1 MAQKA
6 RRIEMTEDTAY
17 YITAEKLA
25 QAGPDGVPSELKSS
39 EHLIYSSPAALSF
52 NSPGAQGFGVKR
64 AALAVPGSIELLV
77 APGCC
82 GRNTTILSRSGG
94 YRDRFFYLLMDD
106 TDIVTGRHLRKI
118 PEAVKEAADS
128 CDEKPSCVMIC
139 ITCVDALLGTDME
152 RVCRRA
158 SEYAGLPVL
167 PSYMYALTRE
177 GREPPMTSVR
187 KSIYSLLEKRKR
199 KSDVVNI
206 LGEFAPLSDD
216 SEIYE
221 ILKSA
226 GVKKI
231 NEISRLTTFE
241 EYLEMSEA
249 NFNIVVNPECR
260 LAAGDLNKRLGMPY
274 IELRKLHQ
282 PSQIRRQ
289 YELFGSAVGAEI
301 DDADYLRRAEK
312 TVNDFSEKYHGISA
326 AVGETLNGDTFE
338 IALSL
343 LRSGCCV
350 PEIFGTVSGE
360 NFVYIK
366 RIAEISP
373 ETRIYTNLSPTM
385 LFYDCS
391 DQPVDVTIG
400 ADAAYYHPD
409 APNVPWN
416 SDIQPFGYAAAEHLY
431 RALDDALEG
440 RNRR

>member
-1 MAQKA
+1 
-6 RRIEMTEDTAY
+6 MTENTAY
-17 YITAEKLA
+17 YITAKKLA
-25 QAGPDGVPSELKSS
+25 KAGLDGVPSELKSS

-249 NFNIVVNPECR
+249 NFNIVVNPE
-260 LAAGDLNKRLGMPY
+260 
-274 IELRKLHQ
+274 
-282 PSQIRRQ
+282 
-289 YELFGSAVGAEI
+289 
-301 DDADYLRRAEK
+301 
-312 TVNDFSEKYHGISA
+312 
-326 AVGETLNGDTFE
+326 
-338 IALSL
+338 
-343 LRSGCCV
+343 
-350 PEIFGTVSGE
+350 
-360 NFVYIK
+360 
-366 RIAEISP
+366 
-373 ETRIYTNLSPTM
+373 
-385 LFYDCS
+385 
-391 DQPVDVTIG
+391 
-400 ADAAYYHPD
+400 
-409 APNVPWN
+409 
-416 SDIQPFGYAAAEHLY
+416 
-431 RALDDALEG
+431 
-440 RNRR
+440 

>member
-1 MAQKA
+1 MNEHSAF
-6 RRIEMTEDTAY
+6 
-17 YITAEKLA
+17 YITAADLA
-25 QAGPDGVPSELKSS
+25 AAGIDGIPSELKSS

-94 YRDRFFYLLMDD
+94 YRDRFYYLLMDD
-106 TDIVTGRHLRKI
+106 TDIVTGRHLKKI

-128 CDEKPSCVMIC
+128 CEERPSCVMIC

-177 GREPPMTSVR
+177 GKEPPMNSVR

-199 KSDVVNI
+199 KSNVVNI
-206 LGEFAPLSDD
+206 IGEFAPLTDD

-226 GVKKI
+226 GVARI
-231 NEISRLTTFE
+231 NEISRMKDFD
-241 EYLEMSEA
+241 EYLAMSEA
-249 NFNIVVNPECR
+249 NFNIMINPECR
-260 LAAGDLNKRLGMPY
+260 LAADDISKRLGIPY
-274 IELRKLHQ
+274 IELRKLHN
-282 PSQIRRQ
+282 PSMIHRQ
-289 YELFGSAVGAEI
+289 YELFGSAAGIKI
-301 DDADYLRRAEK
+301 DDSEYFEKAEEAVRRF
-312 TVNDFSEKYHGISA
+312 TDKYPGASA

-338 IALSL
+338 LSL
-343 LRSGCCV
+343 SLIRSGCRV
-350 PEIFGTVSGE
+350 PEIYGTVSGE

-366 RIAEISP
+366 KIAELSP
-373 ETRIYTNLSPTM
+373 DTRIYTNLSPSM
-385 LFYDCS
+385 IYYDCS
-391 DQPVDVTIG
+391 EIPVDVTIG

-409 APNVPWN
+409 APNVAWN
-416 SDIQPFGYAAAEHLY
+416 QDVQPFGYAAVEHLY
-431 RALDDALEG
+431 SELCGALDG
-440 RNRR
+440 RNER

>member
-1 MAQKA
+1 
-6 RRIEMTEDTAY
+6 MTENNRAF
-17 YITAEKLA
+17 YITAADLA
-25 QAGPDGVPSELKSS
+25 EAGMDGVPEELQSS
-39 EHLIYSSPAALSF
+39 KHLIYSSPAALSF

-106 TDIVTGRHLRKI
+106 TDIVTGRHLKKI

-128 CDEKPSCVMIC
+128 CEERPSCVMIC

-152 RVCRRA
+152 RVCRKA

-177 GREPPMTSVR
+177 GREPPMNSVR
-187 KSIYSLLEKRKR
+187 KSIYSLLEKTKR
-199 KSDVVNI
+199 RSNVVN
-206 LGEFAPLSDD
+206 LMGEFAPLTDD
-216 SEIYE
+216 SEIYQ
-221 ILKSA
+221 ILKAA

-231 NEISRLTTFE
+231 NEISRMKDFD
-241 EYLEMSEA
+241 EYLRMSEA
-249 NFNIVVNPECR
+249 NFNIIINPECR

-282 PSQIRRQ
+282 PAMIHRQ
-289 YELFGSAVGAEI
+289 YELFGSAIGAEI
-301 DDADYLRRAEK
+301 DDSVYREKAETAIK
-312 TVNDFSEKYHGISA
+312 DFTDRYTGASFAI
-326 AVGETLNGDTFE
+326 GETLNGDTFE

-343 LRSGCCV
+343 LRSGCRV
-350 PEIFGTVSGE
+350 PEIYGTVSGE
-360 NFVYIK
+360 NFVYVK

-373 ETRIYTNLSPTM
+373 ETRIYTNLSPSM
-385 LFYDCS
+385 IYYDCS
-391 DQPVDVTIG
+391 EQAVDVTIG

-409 APNVPWN
+409 APNVAWN
-416 SDIQPFGYAAAEHLY
+416 QDVQPFGYAAVEHLY
-431 RALDDALEG
+431 KALSDAMD
-440 RNRR
+440 RREN

>member
-1 MAQKA
+1 
-6 RRIEMTEDTAY
+6 MTENNRAF
-17 YITAEKLA
+17 YITAADLA
-25 QAGPDGVPSELKSS
+25 EAGMDGVPEELQSS
-39 EHLIYSSPAALSF
+39 KHLIYSSPAALSF

-106 TDIVTGRHLRKI
+106 TDIVTGRHLKKI

-128 CDEKPSCVMIC
+128 CEERPSCVMIC

-152 RVCRRA
+152 RVCRKA

-177 GREPPMTSVR
+177 GREPPMNSVR
-187 KSIYSLLEKRKR
+187 KSIYSLLEKTKR
-199 KSDVVNI
+199 RSNVVNI
-206 LGEFAPLSDD
+206 MGEFAPLTDD
-216 SEIYE
+216 SEIYQ
-221 ILKSA
+221 ILKAA

-231 NEISRLTTFE
+231 NEISRMKDFD
-241 EYLEMSEA
+241 EYLKMSEA
-249 NFNIVVNPECR
+249 NFNIIINPECR

-282 PSQIRRQ
+282 PAMIHRQ
-289 YELFGSAVGAEI
+289 YELFGSAIGAEI
-301 DDADYLRRAEK
+301 DDSVYREKAETAIK
-312 TVNDFSEKYHGISA
+312 DFTDRYPGASFAI
-326 AVGETLNGDTFE
+326 GETLNGDTFE

-343 LRSGCCV
+343 LRSDCRV
-350 PEIFGTVSGE
+350 PEIYGTVSGE
-360 NFVYIK
+360 NFVYVK

-373 ETRIYTNLSPTM
+373 ETRIYTNLSPSM
-385 LFYDCS
+385 IYYDCS
-391 DQPVDVTIG
+391 EQAVDVTIG

-409 APNVPWN
+409 APNVAWN
-416 SDIQPFGYAAAEHLY
+416 QDVQPFGYAAVEHLY
-431 RALDDALEG
+431 KALSDAMD
-440 RNRR
+440 RREN